1 MSQAQQMVKHSTIY
15 AIGNI
20 SRQLVGFIMLPVYT
34 NYLTPADY
42 GVIGLLIFMVSL
54 FEILLGGHMFQA
66 VPKFYHQ
73 EEERLRKDSVV
84 ATALLVTTF
93 FSGIACLLMAFFSN
107 SLSLLVF
114 GEQEYSI
121 YIVIFSALILTHA
134 LEQYGLTYLRIIK
147 KPWTFFNFNM
157 AKLALQL
164 SLNIIT
170 IVVLDWGLMGL
181 ALSSLI
187 SSVIISVTLI
197 TYTLYKTGFRIN
209 NKIAQRLLIFSWPL
223 WISGFI
229 GLYIGSSNRYFIRIF
244 SSLDEVGL
252 YELAAKFGAIVMV
265 LVWNPFSQYW
275 QTERFAI
282 AKTDNPYPAYSLA
295 FRIIS
300 SLLFVSGTAVILFS
314 DTIITI
320 MSDPLFHSAYNA
332 VPFLV
337 IASIFQ
343 SLTVFNNLSFMHT
356 GQTFEITK
364 NNIFTAIIIT
374 VLYFAFIPKIGFIG
388 AAAAFAIGSGA
399 QYIYALYAGKKIYD
413 LNIPQKPLVYTLFL
427 TLITS
432 FLAKYLTTV
441 IESNTTS
448 LFLKLTLFSI
458 SIAIIGAIQI
468 KPGEF
473 NKYIKLPLTNMLSR
487 NQQ

>member
-1 MSQAQQMVKHSTIY
+1 MVKHSTIY

-20 SRQLVGFIMLPVYT
+20 SRQLVGFIMLPIYT

-73 EEERLRKDSVV
+73 EEERLRKNSVV

-107 SLSLLVF
+107 SLSILVF
-114 GEQEYSI
+114 GEQKYSI

-164 SLNIIT
+164 SLNILT
-170 IVVLDWGLMGL
+170 IVILDWGLMGL

-187 SSVIISVTLI
+187 SSVTISIALI
-197 TYTLYKTGFRIN
+197 TYTLYKTGFRL
-209 NKIAQRLLIFSWPL
+209 NKVIAQKLLIFSWPL

-265 LVWNPFSQYW
+265 LVWSPFAQYW
-275 QTERFAI
+275 QTERFSI
-282 AKTDNPYPAYSLA
+282 AKTDNPYPAYSFA
-295 FRIIS
+295 FRAIS
-300 SLLFVSGTAVILFS
+300 ALLFISGTGVILFTS
-314 DTIITI
+314 TIITV
-320 MSDPLFHSAYNA
+320 MSDPLFHPAYRA
-332 VPFLV
+332 VPYLV

-343 SLTVFNNLSFMHT
+343 SLTVFNNFSFMHT

-364 NNIFTAIIIT
+364 NNTVTAILIT
-374 VLYFAFIPKIGFIG
+374 ILYFALIPSFGFTG
-388 AAAAFAIGSGA
+388 AAAAFAIGSA
-399 QYIYALYAGKKIYD
+399 IQYIYALFAGRRLYD
-413 LNIPQKPLVYTLFL
+413 LKISQLPLIYLILLTITNSYTE
-427 TLITS
+427 
-432 FLAKYLTTV
+432 KYIS
-441 IESNTTS
+441 IESSFIIS
-448 LFLKLTLFSI
+448 LLLKTVYLLI
-458 SIAIIGAIQI
+458 SSVVIIAILFELKNI
-468 KPGEF
+468 KEYVKSTI
-473 NKYIKLPLTNMLSR
+473 NR
-487 NQQ
+487 

>member
-20 SRQLVGFIMLPVYT
+20 SRQLVGFIMLPIYT

-73 EEERLRKDSVV
+73 EEERLRKNSVV

-107 SLSLLVF
+107 SLSILVF
-114 GEQEYSI
+114 GEQKYSI

-164 SLNIIT
+164 GLNILT
-170 IVVLDWGLMGL
+170 IVILDWGLMGL

-187 SSVIISVTLI
+187 SSMIISISLI
-197 TYTLYKTGFRIN
+197 TYTLYKTGFRLSRV
-209 NKIAQRLLIFSWPL
+209 IAQKLLIFSWPL

-265 LVWNPFSQYW
+265 LVWNPFAQYW
-275 QTERFAI
+275 QTERYAI
-282 AKTDNPYPAYSLA
+282 AKSNNPYPAYSLA
-295 FRIIS
+295 FRAIAT
-300 SLLFVSGTAVILFS
+300 LLFISGTGVILFS
-314 DTIITI
+314 STIITV
-320 MSDPLFHSAYNA
+320 MSDPLFHPAYKA

-356 GQTFEITK
+356 GRTLEITK
-364 NNIFTAIIIT
+364 NNIVTAIIIT
-374 VLYFAFIPKIGFIG
+374 ILYFVFIPLIGFIG

-399 QYIYALYAGKKIYD
+399 QYAYALHTGKKIYD
-413 LNIPQKPLVYTLFL
+413 LRITQKPLICTLLL
-427 TLITS
+427 TILSGFIAT
-432 FLAKYLTTV
+432 YLTINIDST
-441 IESNTTS
+441 ILSFS
-448 LFLKLTLFSI
+448 LKLVYFSI
-458 SIAIIGAIQI
+458 ATATIGFIQI
-468 KPGEF
+468 RSNEF
-473 NKYIKLPLTNMLSR
+473 KSHILSPLLHIIHG
-487 NQQ
+487 NQR